1 MVASKLASK
10 ERGRRNRAHTES
22 DLPMSAVHHERRAL
36 MRAHAVL
43 RCVAVA
49 LEYDGWTSDEPDY
62 AEAIE
67 AARNLI
73 SQTTE
78 RLESHSDSSAVGSV
92 RSDSEGFDVNR
103 WGSNLLQEVPRI
115 YSAAMAS
122 DVGEVEQLA
131 LGLSEE
137 DREQLAASLLD
148 SLPGILSEQDDS
160 VVEALRRD
168 AELDAHPERAIA
180 SEELDTFIRGQR
192 D

>member
-1 MVASKLASK
+1 MVANKLASK

-22 DLPMSAVHHERRAL
+22 DLPVSAVHRERRAL
-36 MRAHAVL
+36 MGADAVL

-62 AEAIE
+62 TEAIE

-73 SQTTE
+73 SQSIE
-78 RLESHSDSSAVGSV
+78 RLESHSDSSTVGPV
-92 RSDSEGFDVNR
+92 RSDLESLDMNR
-103 WGSNLLQEVPRI
+103 WSSNLLQEVPCI
-115 YSAAMAS
+115 YSGAMAS
-122 DVGEVEQLA
+122 DLETVEHLA

-137 DREQLAASLLD
+137 ARERLVASLLD
-148 SLPGILSEQDDS
+148 SLPSILSDQDDG

-180 SEELDTFIRGQR
+180 SEELDT
-192 D
+192 